1 MTAQI
6 SLEDFVK
13 FLFKQFPET
22 VKDTKED
29 VQGAYHYLV
38 GLGIKYTKATV
49 SIPELEAEIKK
60 QLEENSQK

>member
-13 FLFKQFPET
+13 FLFQQVPET
-22 VKDTKED
+22 VKDAKED

-49 SIPELEAEIKK
+49 SIPEIEAEIKK
-60 QLEENSQK
+60 QLEEKRE